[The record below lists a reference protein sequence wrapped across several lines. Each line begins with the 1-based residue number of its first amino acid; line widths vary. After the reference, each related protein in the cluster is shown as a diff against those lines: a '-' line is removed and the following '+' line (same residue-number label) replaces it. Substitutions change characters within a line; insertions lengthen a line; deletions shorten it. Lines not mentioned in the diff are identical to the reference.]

1 MSSTCCCSAK
11 IDAQHGMSC
20 NREGLITI
28 RHKDLRDLTA
38 NLPSNVCTHKMK
50 SATHKMRKRK
60 KRQYNERVL
69 QVGNGSFIPLVF
81 SIYGGMSRE
90 FSTFYNRLSNLL
102 SLKRDMQRLIKK
114 MTGYEQKFCLLY

>member
-20 NREGLITI
+20 TREGLITI

-38 NLPSNVCTHKMK
+38 NLPSNVCTHKMR

-81 SIYGGMSRE
+81 SIYGGIDYQ
-90 FSTFYNRLSNLL
+90 TY
-102 SLKRDMQRLIKK
+102 
-114 MTGYEQKFCLLY
+114 CL